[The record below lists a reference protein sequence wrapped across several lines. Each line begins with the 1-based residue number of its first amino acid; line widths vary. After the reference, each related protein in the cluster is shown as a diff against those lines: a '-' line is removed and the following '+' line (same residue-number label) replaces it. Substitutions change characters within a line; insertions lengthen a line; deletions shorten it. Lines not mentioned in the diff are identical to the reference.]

1 MSFAD
6 PQAVTYPAPV
16 SQTAVSLPRTSTGDF
31 RSIYSSADG
40 TSRFTASTL
49 YGKRTRHLLRVDFK
63 KVAADVFQPDINIER
78 AMSAYLVLDR
88 PKDGFTNAEA
98 LAIYSG
104 LKGLITASTDSLVS
118 KVLGGE
124 S

>member
-6 PQAVTYPAPV
+6 PQSVTYPAPI
-16 SQTAVSLPRTSTGDF
+16 SATVSLPRVSVGADQSTY
-31 RSIYSSADG
+31 RAADG
-40 TSRFTASTL
+40 TSTLVASSS
-49 YGKRTRHLLRVDFK
+49 YGKRTRQVLRLDFI
-63 KVAADVFQPDINIER
+63 KVSADVFQPDINVER
-78 AMSAYLVLDR
+78 SMSAYLVMDR

-98 LAIYSG
+98 LSVYGA
-104 LKGLITASTDSLVS
+104 LKGAMSASSDLLIQ